1 MNVVLDTNVLVSAL
15 LSRSGSPAEIVRRWE
30 AGQFEVL
37 LSPVLMRE
45 VERVLRYPRVADRLS
60 WSEETRQAF
69 LRRLGAVAV
78 LVDPDFQ
85 LKILAENPD
94 DNRVVEC
101 ALTGGAAFI
110 ITGDQ
115 HLLGLEEYAGIVI
128 LSPAGFLAFLDQEA
142 NRG

>member
-37 LSPVLMRE
+37 LSPVLLLE
-45 VERVLRYPRVADRLS
+45 VERALRYPRVADRLS

-85 LKILAENPD
+85 LEILAENPD

>member
-1 MNVVLDTNVLVSAL
+1 MNVVLETNVLVSAL
-15 LSRSGSPAEIVRRWE
+15 LSRSGPPAEIVRRWE

-37 LSPVLMRE
+37 LSPVLLQE
-45 VERVLRYPRVADRLS
+45 VERALRYPRVADRLS

-85 LKILAENPD
+85 LEILAEDPD

-142 NRG
+142 NQG